1 MNNYFFTRFALSNL
15 KKNHQIYVPYIISCI
30 ATISMFFIMQSL
42 AGSEEIK
49 KTSGGADFIL
59 ILSFAGYVIG
69 IFSLILLFYT
79 NSFLMKRRKKEI
91 GLYHILGMEKRHIA
105 IVMLFE
111 TLFILIGTLVA
122 GIAIGLILEKLMF
135 LILMKL
141 MFFHVSAI
149 NIFSIKAI
157 IKTVILFTVIFLL
170 ILSSNFWQIK
180 KTKPI
185 ELLTADRQG
194 EREPKSKFIITCI
207 GIVALVAGYGI
218 ALTVKSPLQALYL
231 FFIAILLVM
240 LGTYLL
246 FISGSIIVLKL
257 LRKNK
262 AYYYKTKNFIS
273 VSSMIYRMKQNA
285 AGLASICILS
295 TAVILTI
302 STTVSMY
309 CGVDDVLHYRFPH
322 EMQVTTTNTT
332 KEQQQSIVNAI
343 KEKYKTYALKTK
355 NEYYFTYGYS
365 YGKINGNQIKITNSF
380 SYNSS
385 YKNQVYIEMIPL
397 EEYNRLTNKHISLG
411 ENEILL
417 HHIDAKN
424 TKTTNLNHLIM
435 NGSDLKKV
443 GDCKDFPV
451 IDTSYADYYTSY
463 YIVMADSSKILQYSN
478 LSNNGALSTL
488 LFDYYADFQG
498 NHNNVADLKKDLKE
512 HMLNTYQATIH
523 SREDEKAQFYAVYG
537 TLFFIGI
544 FLGALFLGATA
555 LIIYYKQISEGFDDR
570 NRYAIMQKVGLSK
583 KEIKKSIQSQIIK
596 VFFLPIVVSVVHII
610 FAFRIMLKLLALL
623 GLTNILL
630 FIICTAGTIVIFL
643 VFYMFVYIST
653 AKTYYKIVYEEK

>member
-273 VSSMIYRMKQNA
+273 VYSMIYRMKQKA
-285 AGLASICILS
+285 AGLASI
-295 TAVILTI
+295 
-302 STTVSMY
+302 
-309 CGVDDVLHYRFPH
+309 
-322 EMQVTTTNTT
+322 
-332 KEQQQSIVNAI
+332 
-343 KEKYKTYALKTK
+343 
-355 NEYYFTYGYS
+355 
-365 YGKINGNQIKITNSF
+365 
-380 SYNSS
+380 
-385 YKNQVYIEMIPL
+385 
-397 EEYNRLTNKHISLG
+397 
-411 ENEILL
+411 
-417 HHIDAKN
+417 
-424 TKTTNLNHLIM
+424 
-435 NGSDLKKV
+435 
-443 GDCKDFPV
+443 
-451 IDTSYADYYTSY
+451 
-463 YIVMADSSKILQYSN
+463 
-478 LSNNGALSTL
+478 
-488 LFDYYADFQG
+488 
-498 NHNNVADLKKDLKE
+498 
-512 HMLNTYQATIH
+512 
-523 SREDEKAQFYAVYG
+523 
-537 TLFFIGI
+537 
-544 FLGALFLGATA
+544 
-555 LIIYYKQISEGFDDR
+555 
-570 NRYAIMQKVGLSK
+570 
-583 KEIKKSIQSQIIK
+583 
-596 VFFLPIVVSVVHII
+596 
-610 FAFRIMLKLLALL
+610 
-623 GLTNILL
+623 
-630 FIICTAGTIVIFL
+630 
-643 VFYMFVYIST
+643 
-653 AKTYYKIVYEEK
+653 